1 MSEHDQPSGEPVPVG
16 RRGGKIDG
24 LPKIT
29 GAARF
34 TDDLTLPGML
44 HGAFLRSPHA
54 HARILSIDVSAA
66 AALPGVY
73 AVLTGADLPTPYGV
87 IPVAQDE
94 HALAVGKVLFIGDE
108 VAAVAAVDQE
118 TARRAAALIRVEYE
132 PLEGVF
138 TIEDALNPDKPLLHD
153 ERRRKGDTNV
163 LRRVFQKYGDP
174 EAGFA
179 EADVILES
187 SYDYPG
193 STHVPL
199 ETQVALAQPH
209 PDGKLTLWSSTQIP
223 HYLHRIVAKV
233 LGMREQDVR
242 VIKPDVGA
250 GYGGK
255 SDPFANELCAAALA
269 RKTGRPV
276 KFILDREEVFYAH
289 RGRHPTRM
297 TLKMG
302 VTKDGRITAADFKA
316 WAAGGAYASYG
327 VVTAYY
333 FGVFLPLPY
342 KLDHW
347 QFESHRCYT
356 NHPPCGPKRGHG
368 AIQPR
373 FALELH
379 LDKLA
384 HAIGMSPEALR
395 LKNTVEPDTETSNG
409 LRITSVALKECVDKV
424 VAASGYL
431 EKRGKLGPNRG
442 IGLATSAYM
451 CGALHPIVQSEMPQS
466 AVQICAD
473 RSGRVSILSGT
484 ADIGQGSNHMLA
496 AIVAGRLGIPET
508 DCVVLE
514 SDTGLT
520 PVDLGSYSS
529 RVTFFAGNAAK
540 MAAEQLYA
548 VIRAAAAE
556 KLGGD
561 DVVMAGGKVFRA
573 SAPEK
578 ALEFADAVQLA
589 EERHGTLGFVGHYKP
604 PKIGSR
610 FRRQSV
616 GPSPAYSFT
625 AQVAEVAV
633 DPETGFVTV
642 ERIWA
647 AHDCGKAL
655 NPTIVEGQIEG
666 CVYMG
671 VGEALGEEQSY
682 TKTGLHRAP
691 SILEYKIPTVFETP
705 EITTIIVESNDK
717 EGPYGAKEAGEGP
730 QLSTVPAIANAIFD
744 ACGVWMNEAPF
755 TPDRVLKA
763 IERRDREARRA
774 AAEEGA

>member
-1 MSEHDQPSGEPVPVG
+1 
-16 RRGGKIDG
+16 
-24 LPKIT
+24 
-29 GAARF
+29 
-34 TDDLTLPGML
+34 
-44 HGAFLRSPHA
+44 
-54 HARILSIDVSAA
+54 
-66 AALPGVY
+66 
-73 AVLTGADLPTPYGV
+73 
-87 IPVAQDE
+87 
-94 HALAVGKVLFIGDE
+94 
-108 VAAVAAVDQE
+108 
-118 TARRAAALIRVEYE
+118 
-132 PLEGVF
+132 
-138 TIEDALNPDKPLLHD
+138 
-153 ERRRKGDTNV
+153 
-163 LRRVFQKYGDP
+163 
-174 EAGFA
+174 
-179 EADVILES
+179 
-187 SYDYPG
+187 
-193 STHVPL
+193 
-199 ETQVALAQPH
+199 
-209 PDGKLTLWSSTQIP
+209 
-223 HYLHRIVAKV
+223 
-233 LGMREQDVR
+233 
-242 VIKPDVGA
+242 
-250 GYGGK
+250 
-255 SDPFANELCAAALA
+255 
-269 RKTGRPV
+269 
-276 KFILDREEVFYAH
+276 
-289 RGRHPTRM
+289 
-297 TLKMG
+297 
-302 VTKDGRITAADFKA
+302 
-316 WAAGGAYASYG
+316 
-327 VVTAYY
+327 
-333 FGVFLPLPY
+333 
-342 KLDHW
+342 
-347 QFESHRCYT
+347 
-356 NHPPCGPKRGHG
+356 
-368 AIQPR
+368 
-373 FALELH
+373 LELH

-384 HAIGMSPEALR
+384 NAIGMSPEALR

-514 SDTGLT
+514 ADTGLT

-540 MAAEQLYA
+540 MAADQLYA

-561 DVVMAGGKVFRA
+561 DVVMVGGKVFRP

-578 ALEFADAVQLA
+578 TLEFADAVQLA

-671 VGEALGEEQSY
+671 VGEALSEEQSY
-682 TKTGLHRAP
+682 TKHGLHRAP

-705 EITTIIVESNDK
+705 EIITIIVESNDK
-717 EGPYGAKEAGEGP
+717 EGPFGAKEAGEGP

-763 IERRDREARRA
+763 IERRDRAARRA
-774 AAEEGA
+774 SIDGA